1 MELYEIMLIIRPDLE
16 TEEQEEV
23 LNGLSSVIA
32 KNNGTVSTVLD
43 WHKRRLAY
51 EIEKHKDGHYYLTY
65 FSAPGTII
73 PEIEHYFRVTDAI
86 IRYMIVRSSEQEF
99 EAAAD
104 KAAKEAARAAEP
116 TETGEAILPVK
127 EVEQSEAEEPLEAAE
142 GPLEAVEGLV
152 EAEGPLEAVEGLVEA
167 EGPLEAVEGLVEA
180 EESEKPYELA
190 EADQVPAESAE
201 TEEPAEEELIKE
213 EE

>member
-1 MELYEIMLIIRPDLE
+1 MELYEIMLITRPDLE

-23 LNGLSSVIA
+23 LNGLSSVIT

-51 EIEKHKDGHYYLTY
+51 EIEKHKDGLYYLTY

-116 TETGEAILPVK
+116 TEAGEEILPV
-127 EVEQSEAEEPLEAAE
+127 VEAEEPV
-142 GPLEAVEGLV
+142 EAVEEPV
-152 EAEGPLEAVEGLVEA
+152 EAVEEPV
-167 EGPLEAVEGLVEA
+167 EAVEEPVEA
-180 EESEKPYELA
+180 VEEPVEAVEEPEEPYELA

-201 TEEPAEEELIKE
+201 TEEPVEEELIKE

>member
-127 EVEQSEAEEPLEAAE
+127 EVEQSEAEEPVEAAE
-142 GPLEAVEGLV
+142 EPVEAAEEPVEAVEGPV
-152 EAEGPLEAVEGLVEA
+152 EAEGPL
-167 EGPLEAVEGLVEA
+167 EA